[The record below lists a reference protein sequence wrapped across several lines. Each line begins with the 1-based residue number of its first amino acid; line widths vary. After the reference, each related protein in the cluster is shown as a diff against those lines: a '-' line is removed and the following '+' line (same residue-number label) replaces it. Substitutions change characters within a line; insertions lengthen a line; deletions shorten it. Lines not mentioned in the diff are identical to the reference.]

1 MPSIGVLGFAAGAS
15 EGFSKFLSEESKA
28 ARAARLEEVR
38 AENQRETNRQSSE
51 QRHELN
57 TQENVQKHDLSLQE
71 IKARETSQINAADE
85 TAPKYGDPTEVDGM
99 PGQFN
104 ERTGQ
109 FDPFPA
115 RTSTS
120 KYEKVD
126 FVEEPVLD
134 AEGNPVINM
143 VTGEPMT
150 EVTGANRIDR
160 QGNFSSTKMDQER
173 QQRESRI
180 QQIMDYNEK
189 QGNPVTRE
197 AVEAA
202 LAGRDKNTK

>member
-38 AENQRETNRQSSE
+38 AENQRETNRQSNE
-51 QRHELN
+51 
-57 TQENVQKHDLSLQE
+57 QKHDLSLQE
-71 IKARETSQINAADE
+71 IKAREKSQINAADE
-85 TAPKYGDPTEVDGM
+85 AAPKYGDPTEVDGM

>member
-38 AENQRETNRQSSE
+38 AENQRETNRQSNE
-51 QRHELN
+51 
-57 TQENVQKHDLSLQE
+57 QKHDLSLQE

>member
-38 AENQRETNRQSSE
+38 AENQRETNRQSNE
-51 QRHELN
+51 
-57 TQENVQKHDLSLQE
+57 QKHDLSLQE
-71 IKARETSQINAADE
+71 IKAREKSQINAADE

-189 QGNPVTRE
+189 QRNPVTRE

>member
-38 AENQRETNRQSSE
+38 AENQRETNRQSNE
-51 QRHELN
+51 
-57 TQENVQKHDLSLQE
+57 QKHDLSLQE
-71 IKARETSQINAADE
+71 IKAREKSQINAADE